1 MSVCEYH
8 MRLFLMDCRLALACM
23 QHAADG
29 ESKQSI
35 TASPLVVSSLLSSLP
50 LPSVSHEHL
59 HFKNSLIKMN
69 VSFSSLA
76 GGYKDA
82 PWIRQDRSALN
93 LQVLKRKKTVIEPQL
108 VCNFCKWALWQPKSK
123 WVYYIMQSNSKNI
136 GNHYRPVT
144 RFIQSTNFPF
154 NISCPVLLTRFKVS
168 WYSWPSPLSVSYIQE
183 GWSHQWPCTCLACPG
198 GAILHESLGSFCCRQ
213 SLQMYWSK
221 TPHLARWWGWT
232 GGQPPFKGVQPQ
244 ASRGTEH
251 ERFWAL
257 FLQWKLRIIKVIP
270 ESISFCKISW
280 VTGDRCRTATSNC
293 FFPSNTFEV
302 SGHVLCSVFIYPSS
316 SQQSSFQ

>member
-8 MRLFLMDCRLALACM
+8 MRLFLMDYRLALACM

-123 WVYYIMQSNSKNI
+123 WVYYIMQSNSENI

-168 WYSWPSPLSVSYIQE
+168 WYSWPSPLS
-183 GWSHQWPCTCLACPG
+183 L
-198 GAILHESLGSFCCRQ
+198 SLIYR
-213 SLQMYWSK
+213 K
-221 TPHLARWWGWT
+221 D
-232 GGQPPFKGVQPQ
+232 
-244 ASRGTEH
+244 E
-251 ERFWAL
+251 
-257 FLQWKLRIIKVIP
+257 
-270 ESISFCKISW
+270 
-280 VTGDRCRTATSNC
+280 ATSGLAPVLLAPVEPFSMKALAPSAADNLSRCTGARPHIWPVDGVELEDSHPLKGFNRRPAVAQSMKGFERCFCSGNC
-293 FFPSNTFEV
+293 ES
-302 SGHVLCSVFIYPSS
+302 
-316 SQQSSFQ
+316 

>member
-123 WVYYIMQSNSKNI
+123 WVYYIMQSNSENI

-168 WYSWPSPLSVSYIQE
+168 WYSWPSPPLCLLYTGRMKPPVALHLSCLPR
-183 GWSHQWPCTCLACPG
+183 WSHSPWKPWL
-198 GAILHESLGSFCCRQ
+198 LL
-213 SLQMYWSK
+213 LQ
-221 TPHLARWWGWT
+221 T
-232 GGQPPFKGVQPQ
+232 
-244 ASRGTEH
+244 
-251 ERFWAL
+251 
-257 FLQWKLRIIKVIP
+257 
-270 ESISFCKISW
+270 ISPDVLEQDPTFGPLVGLNW
-280 VTGDRCRTATSNC
+280 RTATR
-293 FFPSNTFEV
+293 
-302 SGHVLCSVFIYPSS
+302 
-316 SQQSSFQ
+316 